1 MQIHDTRSKRGM
13 TTPTPFFE
21 INDVASKI
29 PNKCSTYLLSCLVP
43 CLSSSLMM
51 SGAFVGYT
59 LFLLLF
65 PCHIGRG
72 ILYFIHYLCEVRRSD
87 GASGQDVLVHCV
99 SK

>member
-21 INDVASKI
+21 SNDVASKI
-29 PNKCSTYLLSCLVP
+29 PNKCSTNLLSCLVP

-65 PCHIGRG
+65 PCHIGG
-72 ILYFIHYLCEVRRSD
+72 ILSCQGGISKD
-87 GASGQDVLVHCV
+87 GASGQMCWCTV
-99 SK
+99 